1 MSAEGGRAMTEYG
14 NPPMGKCDTC
24 GNKYQG
30 WALGVDNKN
39 ACDCG
44 GNIILIP
51 AHDKLTDT
59 HPPPIIHWNFEYKE
73 PFFKDM
79 TRRTYQVEIP
89 DNDWPDFLRK
99 VHRRKYFW
107 GQGDEEFVTLT
118 ARVLETND
126 MDTITEIEMEWE

>member
-1 MSAEGGRAMTEYG
+1 MTT
-14 NPPMGKCDTC
+14 PMGKCDTC

-107 GQGDEEFVTLT
+107 GQGDDEFVSLT
-118 ARVLETND
+118 AQVIEIDD
-126 MDTITEIEMEWE
+126 MDNVVQIEMEWE

>member
-1 MSAEGGRAMTEYG
+1 MTAPLG
-14 NPPMGKCDTC
+14 QCDQC

-39 ACDCG
+39 HCDCG
-44 GNIILIP
+44 GSIVLIP
-51 AHDKLTDT
+51 VYNKLIDT
-59 HPPPIIHWNFEYKE
+59 HPPPVIHWDFEHRQ

-79 TRRTYQVEIP
+79 ARRTYQVDIP
-89 DNDWPDFLRK
+89 DADWVDFLRR

-107 GQGDEEFVTLT
+107 GQGDDEYVSLT
-118 ARVLETND
+118 AQVIETDD